1 MIFRTTLLP
10 TGKTAAGIVVPPEIV
25 DALAAGRRP
34 PVRVTINNHTYRS
47 TIAVRGG
54 QYLLGVSAENRL
66 AAGIQPGDEIDI
78 ELAVDSEPRHATVP
92 SELADALDDQPEAR
106 TRFDALSYSA
116 QQRLTLP
123 IENARTPQTRQRR
136 VEAALHALRN
146 PADSP

>member
-1 MIFRTTLLP
+1 MIFRTTLLA

-34 PVRVTINNHTYRS
+34 RVRVTINNHTYRS

-54 QYLLGVSAENRL
+54 QYLLGVSAENRR
-66 AAGIQPGDEIDI
+66 AAGIQPGNEIDI
-78 ELAVDSEPRHATVP
+78 QLALDSEPRHVTVP
-92 SELADALDDQPEAR
+92 PELAAALDHEPEAR
-106 TRFDALSYSA
+106 TRFDVLSYSA

-136 VEAALHALRN
+136 VAAALQALRS

>member
-10 TGKTAAGIVVPPEIV
+10 TGKTAAGIVVPAEIV
-25 DALAAGRRP
+25 DALAAGHRP
-34 PVRVTINNHTYRS
+34 RVRVTINNHTYRS

-54 QYLLGVSAENRL
+54 QYLLGVSAENRR

-92 SELADALDDQPEAR
+92 SELANALDDQPEAR